1 MALPPFI
8 PRLRPTLRVNNTGN
22 HTRVK
27 NVFCAEGLMNTIIK
41 CRMDGAARPVKTHH
55 FPVIAQFDIY
65 ATGTAWE
72 PMRNFRPTN
81 WTEFVKTI
89 KEDLTNI
96 LPPTEVECIQDF
108 DMALK
113 NLIRTPL
120 KNTSK

>member
-8 PRLRPTLRVNNTGN
+8 PTLRPTLRANNAGN
-22 HTRVK
+22 HTRVE

-41 CRMDGAARPVKTHH
+41 CRMDGAARPVKTRH

-72 PMRNFRPTN
+72 PRRNFRPTN

-96 LPPTEVECIQDF
+96 LPPTEVECIQDI